1 MIGRGMAKST
11 KHWQFWCSDV
21 PDKPLRLHHYHC
33 AWWEW
38 REVKECPFA
47 TLQQKIS
54 LNWVHCWAG
63 YGTVKLYYVGIT
75 LKMPCTTNGMT
86 RRCGEPSAPVTSRTL
101 RKFNTWQQR
110 GKREP
115 WHCLAKMRH
124 MLKCWEK
131 KNPHQE
137 TQYHHKLFL
146 KAKWKWWESKSA
158 IESAGCKRKIDV
170 VVLTF
175 MCKGQRQWEF
185 PWSRQIS
192 HCI

>member
-86 RRCGEPSAPVTSRTL
+86 RRCGHLKNFEEVQHVTAERKEGTVTLFSKNASYVEML
-101 RKFNTWQQR
+101 RK
-110 GKREP
+110 
-115 WHCLAKMRH
+115 
-124 MLKCWEK
+124 K
-131 KNPHQE
+131 KTHQE